1 MTSLRFCDSARPRL
15 DDDLAI
21 DTVSERVNVALII
34 YYRYLYTI
42 NSYTYSGID
51 QLKVPQLKYTAP
63 NLIEET
69 KVTNLERSMEKLAK
83 TNVSTSGPTSSGT
96 VKTEKYELGYEW

>member
-1 MTSLRFCDSARPRL
+1 MQAKGEVRRCSSRATSSLTSLRVCDSARPRL

-83 TNVSTSGPTSSGT
+83 N
-96 VKTEKYELGYEW
+96 

>member
-1 MTSLRFCDSARPRL
+1 MIGAQWARRRTMRMRSKL
-15 DDDLAI
+15 GTI
-21 DTVSERVNVALII
+21 SNVALII

-83 TNVSTSGPTSSGT
+83 N
-96 VKTEKYELGYEW
+96 